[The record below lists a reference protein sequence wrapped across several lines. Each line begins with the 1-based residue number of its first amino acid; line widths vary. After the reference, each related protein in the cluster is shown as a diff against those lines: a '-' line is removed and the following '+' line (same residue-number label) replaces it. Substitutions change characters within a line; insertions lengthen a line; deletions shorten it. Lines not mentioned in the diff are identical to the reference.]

1 MDHGVMTRALR
12 QKRDGKVNSLG
23 DLWGDWILGE
33 AADLLDEQAA
43 RIAELEAEGKVW
55 REAHDV
61 QKKHHWRAV
70 ERIAELQELAE
81 AHNAALIRAE
91 KAEAERDEAIR
102 ALSEEG
108 RLRGAAEARA
118 DAAWCAGRN
127 AASAAAINA
136 IDDTDVLTP
145 EHEILGDRVAEA
157 ILALTPPGAALG
169 DAP

>member
-1 MDHGVMTRALR
+1 MDREELDALPCPFCGNLPMVFQYNGTMQAR
-12 QKRDGKVNSLG
+12 CQGAYGDCAGTDVIAPIGMWNKRS
-23 DLWGDWILGE
+23 
-33 AADLLDEQAA
+33 AADLLDQQAA
-43 RIAELEAEGKVW
+43 RIAELEAE
-55 REAHDV
+55 
-61 QKKHHWRAV
+61 
-70 ERIAELQELAE
+70 
-81 AHNAALIRAE
+81 
-91 KAEAERDEAIR
+91 RDAAIR